1 MPFSKNPGRCRN
13 SERPAGPSRLA
24 NPYRATPAG
33 GFIRWR
39 SVPGAGSCIGL
50 RAWRMRC
57 SGMRLRRCTCISH
70 GGCQLV
76 AGCPASRGHL
86 SRLKWRSR
94 MGRPGARLMCLV
106 VAGFG
111 VDGDSGPS
119 SSAQP
124 TTAPP
129 ARRHLP
135 GIVIKPGQRS
145 SRKANIKQGAKA
157 VRVTP
162 DSGRTTP
169 SSTSRTAMVQIA
181 QLCLVAG
188 VTARAWV
195 CSRWPGHLARQGPP
209 GRGARSMNGHIV
221 VPVSSSGGGSFP
233 PQLITGTPGGGW
245 GGAPLG
251 GGRRDRF
258 GGPRGCWRGEVV
270 RGLEEHLLQRAGQ
283 IAAPGQDRGGPPR
296 GGGEGETSGSECRN
310 GGSVNSNRRSM
321 ACTVLVQ
328 ASYVPGWR
336 GAARR

>member
-1 MPFSKNPGRCRN
+1 MSN

-94 MGRPGARLMCLV
+94 MRMTRRPADVPGSGGFSSGRDPR
-106 VAGFG
+106 
-111 VDGDSGPS
+111 PS

-162 DSGRTTP
+162 TLGVRHL
-169 SSTSRTAMVQIA
+169 R
-181 QLCLVAG
+181 QLHG
-188 VTARAWV
+188 Q
-195 CSRWPGHLARQGPP
+195 RWC
-209 GRGARSMNGHIV
+209 RSPNC
-221 VPVSSSGGGSFP
+221 VSS
-233 PQLITGTPGGGW
+233 L
-245 GGAPLG
+245 A
-251 GGRRDRF
+251 
-258 GGPRGCWRGEVV
+258 
-270 RGLEEHLLQRAGQ
+270 
-283 IAAPGQDRGGPPR
+283 
-296 GGGEGETSGSECRN
+296 
-310 GGSVNSNRRSM
+310 
-321 ACTVLVQ
+321 
-328 ASYVPGWR
+328 
-336 GAARR
+336 